1 MCKVLLSLIIIFST
15 SNLYAFHT
23 TVSSYEFQT
32 EDGQEF
38 NFLINADNSIQGS
51 MSFMTVSLQ
60 ADLSVEDAAQIFI
73 EGIDYGSY
81 GIDSLGAYNIKKVNN
96 SAYTMNTDFFLN
108 PISTNNFLSDG
119 ILDVGVKLPENSL
132 VDEGWSL
139 SGIAPFVNVDYTY
152 NSFVD
157 SRVVPIPASLYLFLT
172 SLLSLMV
179 VRNKTS

>member
-1 MCKVLLSLIIIFST
+1 MCKVLLFLIIIFNT

-23 TVSSYEFQT
+23 TVSSNEFQT

-60 ADLSVEDAAQIFI
+60 ADLSIGDAAQFFI

-81 GIDSLGAYNIKKVNN
+81 GTDSLGAYNIKKVNN
-96 SAYTMNTDFFLN
+96 SAYTLNTDFFLG

-119 ILDVGVKLPENSL
+119 ILDIGVKLPQNSL